1 MATPKRNPASS
12 AARAQPMLSVGEV
25 AQRSGLTVSALHFY
39 EAKGLIHSTR
49 SEGNQRR
56 YPRAV
61 LRRLAVIRVAQ
72 RMGLPLALISDA
84 LSRLPEGRA
93 PTVADW
99 RRLSA
104 TWRRDLDERIETL
117 TRLRDQLDGCIGC
130 GCLSLK
136 ACPLRNPEDAMAVQG
151 PGPHFG
157 AVARP
162 GRRG

>member
-1 MATPKRNPASS
+1 
-12 AARAQPMLSVGEV
+12 MLAVGEV
-25 AQRSGLTVSALHFY
+25 ATRAGVAVSALHFY
-39 EAKGLIHSTR
+39 EAKGLIASTR

-72 RMGLPLALISDA
+72 RMGLPLALIAQA
-84 LSRLPEGRA
+84 LQALPAHRA

-99 RRLSA
+99 RRMSA
-104 TWRRDLDERIETL
+104 AWRADLDERIRMPTQ
-117 TRLRDQLDGCIGC
+117 LRDELDGCIGC

-136 ACPLRNPEDAMAVQG
+136 ACPLRNPQDTMAGSG

-157 AVARP
+157 GP
-162 GRRG
+162 GS